1 MFHNF
6 VSLGPYCATAASM
19 AKYGLRSWSG
29 PFDWLITRSLKW
41 ILYFMDND
49 FEGFLEK
56 ENLECLENDPLTF
69 KDRKSGF
76 CYIHDKEYSFE
87 DQYDDLRRKYQRKIG
102 RFLAETANPT
112 CYLRWIENLNE
123 VEYVNKN
130 YEYISSVI
138 KKKNC
143 KSEIVFVVRND
154 LEFTDSILFRNYV
167 MPELNLGTSRETL
180 RGLFDGAGEF
190 LEFCALNYSAESMI
204 KNIMFDRRQED
215 QIQKK
220 RIRNL
225 EVSKIA
231 VQRYYLLAQLLED
244 CLDLALLPSRIVIY
258 GAGNVGRLFSKKV
271 QGKCDIVGFVDKEK
285 AGQEI
290 DGVLIRSLDEIDRD
304 ENVVFIVTPTYD
316 FENICKDIMMRIGD
330 GNKAKIISLQDILK
344 K

>member
-56 ENLECLENDPLTF
+56 GNLECLEDDPRTF
-69 KDRKSGF
+69 KDRESGF

-87 DQYDDLRRKYQRKIG
+87 DQYDDLYRKYQRKIG
-102 RFLAETANPT
+102 RFLVETLKPT
-112 CYLRWIENLNE
+112 CYLRWIENLDE

-130 YEYISSVI
+130 YDYISSVI

-143 KSEIVFVVRND
+143 RSEIVFVVRND
-154 LEFTDSILFRNYV
+154 LGLTDSVLFRNYI
-167 MPELNLGTSRETL
+167 MPELNLGTSRENL
-180 RGLFDGAGEF
+180 RGLFDNAGEF
-190 LEFCALNYSAESMI
+190 LEYCALNYSAESLI
-204 KNIMFDRRQED
+204 KNIMFDRKQED
-215 QIQKK
+215 QIQQS
-220 RIRNL
+220 RIQNL
-225 EVSKIA
+225 EASKIA

-244 CLDLALLPSRIVIY
+244 CLDFALLPSRIVIY

-271 QGKCDIVGFVDKEK
+271 QGKCDIVGFVDKAK

-290 DGVLIRSLDEIDRD
+290 DGVLISSLDEIECD
-304 ENVVFIVTPTYD
+304 ENVVYIVTPTYD
-316 FENICKDIMMRIGD
+316 FENICKDIRMQSRNGD
-330 GNKAKIISLQDILK
+330 KANIISLEDIFK